1 MGTPRICAGRFR
13 YRLIIPV
20 VGQLISRDDKVAKR
34 INVSGGYQ
42 VFGAGGIDT
51 IDIVD
56 YLR

>member
-42 VFGAGGIDT
+42 VFGAGGIA